1 MDLKLW
7 SSTSGWSWQLI
18 WCLWDSVYSSLES
31 RWWMDWSLVSILR
44 MNSLSC
50 QFVPFWA
57 FSYLG
62 TNLSLPTWLLSYW
75 QCTEKHLARENS
87 LMKWNPEV
95 KKQGS
100 QLASDPCIIRLNLRL
115 CPWSLMLQ
123 VSVEIYHFLEVL
135 RGIPEGSQSFC

>member
-1 MDLKLW
+1 MGLKLW
-7 SSTSGWSWQLI
+7 CSASWVVMTAYLVPLRLSLLFSRIKMMDGLTSY
-18 WCLWDSVYSSLES
+18 VHLEHEF
-31 RWWMDWSLVSILR
+31 
-44 MNSLSC
+44 SC
-50 QFVPFWA
+50 QFAPFWA

-87 LMKWNPEV
+87 LMKWNSEV

-100 QLASDPCIIRLNLRL
+100 QLASDPRIIRLNLCL